1 MNQNF
6 RQRTVINEGAP
17 KKFQFQFK
25 IENACDARLT
35 AEERQRDND
44 NDKDDNEADG

>member
-6 RQRTVINEGAP
+6 RQRTVINEGAQ
-17 KKFQFQFK
+17 KFQFE

-44 NDKDDNEADG
+44 KDNEADG

>member
-17 KKFQFQFK
+17 KKFQFQFE

-35 AEERQRDND
+35 AEERQRD
-44 NDKDDNEADG
+44 KDDNEADG